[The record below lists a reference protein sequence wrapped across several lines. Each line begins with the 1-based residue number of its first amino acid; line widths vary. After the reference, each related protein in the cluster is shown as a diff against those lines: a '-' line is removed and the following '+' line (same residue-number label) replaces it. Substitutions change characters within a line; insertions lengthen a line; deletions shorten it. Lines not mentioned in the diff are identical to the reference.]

1 MLPLKAVLFCIFLI
15 LLAGSLLATGFITD
29 DIKYIYSCIGIVLAL
44 GIYTGVDCMYRCS
57 KKKDLPT
64 ITTEQPILYGMKKN
78 KSDTDL
84 ELMSHV

>member
-15 LLAGSLLATGFITD
+15 LLAGSLLAAGFVTD
-29 DIKYIYSCIGIVLAL
+29 EMKYIYSCIGIVGAMFVYTI
-44 GIYTGVDCMYRCS
+44 IYCMYKQS

-78 KSDTDL
+78 KSDSDL

>member
-78 KSDTDL
+78 KSDSDL